1 MKNGT
6 LVLKKYVDLNKS
18 EMSFCWDFI
27 DKGMKAAFGEDVRYS
42 VSMETTCTGV
52 VFRVSSISGL
62 MNTAPRRA
70 TSSHRDCQYTK
81 GDVLAPTH
89 ISIHFSHGMG
99 YDEAECGKFYEWPI
113 GFVPEFDKSCYRLR
127 IDCIGTH
134 RNYRSRRTDDHV
146 GLIWS
151 YDYDT
156 ELSGLDTTSVF
167 NDIHDMIYNKSVVA
181 KGTKEYKEYL
191 KSL

>member
-1 MKNGT
+1 MKIGT
-6 LVLKKYVDLNKS
+6 LVIKEYVDLTVFEKDFC
-18 EMSFCWDFI
+18 MSFI
-27 DKGMKAAFGEDVRYS
+27 DKGMKAAFGEDVGYS
-42 VSMETTCTGV
+42 VTMETTCTGV
-52 VFRVSSISGL
+52 SFRVSSISSI
-62 MNTAPRRA
+62 MSAAPRRA

-134 RNYRSRRTDDHV
+134 RNYRSRRTDESV
-146 GLIWS
+146 GLMWS

-156 ELSGLDTTSVF
+156 ELSELDTTSVF

-181 KGTKEYKEYL
+181 KGTKECKEYL